1 MIPALT
7 LFGALLGAGFAVT
20 YVWRFLGVVAVKR
33 IDPEGDVLLWVRA
46 VATALVAALVMRI
59 SFAPAGVLAE
69 TTTPSRAAA
78 LAAGLGAYYLLGRRV
93 EWGVAVTIATLA
105 LAEVAV
111 RPFF

>member
-78 LAAGLGAYYLLGRRV
+78 LAAGLGAYYLLGRV

-105 LAEVAV
+105 FAEVAV